1 VNIEVMAPR
10 TEDPNAVSDER
21 LLELAQGGA
30 DGFATFYRRNV
41 PWVLRFCA
49 RRTRDPE
56 VAADLTAE
64 VFAAA
69 LLAVRRYRRERGTA
83 RNWLLGI
90 AIHKLANL
98 ERDGAVERR
107 ARQRLGIDVYALS
120 ASDRAD
126 FDELLAGVDAD
137 EPALE
142 LLGSLPADQL
152 VVVRARVI
160 DGRSYSE
167 VASSL
172 GISEATA
179 RKRVSRGLA
188 AIREQIGGAP

>member
-1 VNIEVMAPR
+1 MAAR
-10 TEDPNAVSDER
+10 TEDPRSISDEQ
-21 LLELAQGGA
+21 LLELARDGA

-41 PWVLRFCA
+41 GWMLRFCA

-56 VAADLTAE
+56 LAADLTAE

-107 ARQRLGIDVYALS
+107 ARQQLGIDAYTLS
-120 ASDRAD
+120 ASDRAG
-126 FDELLAGVDAD
+126 FDELLAGAEPD

-142 LLGSLPADQL
+142 LLDELPADQRA
-152 VVVRARVI
+152 VVRARVL
-160 DGRSYSE
+160 DGRSYPEIST
-167 VASSL
+167 SL

-188 AIREQIGGAP
+188 AIRERIGGSA